1 MGMTHGDSKY
11 SRPIPQ
17 LLLVLCVTKNYV
29 KTREDS
35 LAHPLSLKFSE
46 CPRFE
51 ILKTNTTAIV
61 SVVCYKKDDVKTRED
76 SLGHSL
82 SLKFSECPRLEI
94 LKTNTTAIVSVVCY
108 KKTM

>member
-1 MGMTHGDSKY
+1 M
-11 SRPIPQ
+11 
-17 LLLVLCVTKNYV
+17 LCVKNYV

-35 LAHPLSLKFSE
+35 LANFLRLMFSE
-46 CPRFE
+46 CPRLE

-61 SVVCYKKDDVKTRED
+61 SVVCYKKIFVKSRED
-76 SLGHSL
+76 SLGNFL

-94 LKTNTTAIVSVVCY
+94 LKTNTTAIVSVVCH

>member
-1 MGMTHGDSKY
+1 M
-11 SRPIPQ
+11 
-17 LLLVLCVTKNYV
+17 

-35 LAHPLSLKFSE
+35 SGNFLNLKFSE
-46 CPRFE
+46 CPRLE

-82 SLKFSECPRLEI
+82 SVKFSDCSRLEI
-94 LKTNTTAIVSVVCY
+94 LKTNTTAIVIKIPCEN
-108 KKTM
+108 